1 MELIEEIKKDIL
13 SQKDAVKMLK
23 KLKINEL
30 SRVHFSLGLY
40 IRNKYIWCNKMNFY
54 RLSNYYNLNNA
65 DDISGK
71 IIYEVYCQITG
82 INEDVIVPFP
92 EDNQW

>member
-30 SRVHFSLGLY
+30 SRVLTFETSKKRTYVNIGS
-40 IRNKYIWCNKMNFY
+40 FF
-54 RLSNYYNLNNA
+54 A
-65 DDISGK
+65 G
-71 IIYEVYCQITG
+71 
-82 INEDVIVPFP
+82 VP
-92 EDNQW
+92 

>member
-40 IRNKYIWCNKMNFY
+40 IRNKYIWRNKMNFY
-54 RLSNYYNLNNA
+54 RLSNYYNLTNA

-71 IIYEVYCQITG
+71 IIYEVYCQING